1 LQTKKLNFHKNGEIM
16 MRFQNKVALVTGG
29 ASGIG
34 QMTAVRFARE
44 GATVVINDLAADKL
58 QSVAQEINS
67 LPVCGDVSQS
77 KDVNRIVDA
86 TLKSYGRLDILVNN
100 AGISH
105 TAPAV
110 ELKEED
116 WDRMIA
122 VHQKGTFLC
131 SQQAARI
138 MIGQRY
144 GKIISLSSKFG
155 FTPAMNRVHYC
166 AAKAAIA
173 GMTRAF
179 ALELSTYGINVNAVA
194 PGTIE
199 TPMTRPKYS
208 NEEWQFKGSQIPI
221 GRPGQPKDVA
231 DLILFLASD
240 DSAFITGQIVHINGG
255 DFMF

>member
-1 LQTKKLNFHKNGEIM
+1 MG
-16 MRFQNKVALVTGG
+16 RFQNKVALITGA

-34 QMTAVRFARE
+34 RMTALRLSQE
-44 GATVVINDLAADKL
+44 GAKVTINDLSEENL
-58 QSVAQEINS
+58 QNIVKETSG
-67 LPVCGDVSQS
+67 LPVAGDVSKS
-77 KDVNRIVDA
+77 EDVDRMIHM
-86 TLKSYGRLDILVNN
+86 TIETFGRLDILVNN

-105 TAPAV
+105 ISPAV

-116 WDRMIA
+116 WDLMIA

-138 MIGQRY
+138 MIKQRY
-144 GKIISLSSKFG
+144 GKIVSLSSKFG

-173 GMTRAF
+173 GMTRAL
-179 ALELSTYGINVNAVA
+179 ALELSGYGINVNAVA

-199 TPMTRPKYS
+199 TPMTRPKYTD
-208 NEEWQFKGSQIPI
+208 EEWQLKSSKIPVGRS
-221 GRPGQPKDVA
+221 GRPRDVA

-240 DSAFITGQIVHINGG
+240 ESSFITGQIVHINGG

>member
-1 LQTKKLNFHKNGEIM
+1 M
-16 MRFQNKVALVTGG
+16 ARFQNKIALITGG

-34 QMTAVRFARE
+34 RGLAIHFAQE
-44 GATVVINDLAADKL
+44 GAKVAINDLTADKL
-58 QSVAQEINS
+58 QDVVRETGA
-67 LPVCGDVSQS
+67 LPVSGDVSQS
-77 KDVNRIVDA
+77 KDVNRIVQTTIDA
-86 TLKSYGRLDILVNN
+86 FGRLDILVNN

-105 TAPAV
+105 IAPAV
-110 ELKEED
+110 ELKEAD

-131 SQQAARI
+131 SQLAARI
-138 MIGQRY
+138 MIEQRY
-144 GKIISLSSKFG
+144 GKIVSLSSKFG
-155 FTPAMNRVHYC
+155 FSPAMNRVHYC

-179 ALELSTYGINVNAVA
+179 ALELSSYGINVNAVA

-199 TPMTRPKYS
+199 TPMTRPKYTS
-208 NEEWQFKGSQIPI
+208 EEWQLKSSQIPI
-221 GRPGQPKDVA
+221 GRSGQPKDVT

-240 DSAFITGQIVHINGG
+240 DSSFITGQIVHINGG

>member
-1 LQTKKLNFHKNGEIM
+1 M
-16 MRFQNKVALVTGG
+16 ARFQNKVALITGG

-34 QMTAVRFARE
+34 RMLAIRFAQE
-44 GATVVINDLAADKL
+44 GAKVAINDLTADKL
-58 QSVAQEINS
+58 QDVVRETSA
-67 LPVCGDVSQS
+67 LPVTGDVSES
-77 KDVNRIVDA
+77 KDVNRIVQTTIDA
-86 TLKSYGRLDILVNN
+86 FGRLDILVNN

-110 ELKEED
+110 ELKEAD

-131 SQQAARI
+131 SQLAARI
-138 MIGQRY
+138 MIEQRY
-144 GKIISLSSKFG
+144 GKIVSLSSKFG

-179 ALELSTYGINVNAVA
+179 ALELSSHGINVNAVA

-199 TPMTRPKYS
+199 TPMTRPKYTD
-208 NEEWQFKGSQIPI
+208 EEWQLKSTQIPI
-221 GRPGQPKDVA
+221 GRSGQPKDVA

-240 DSAFITGQIVHINGG
+240 DSSFITGQIVHINGG